1 MKKIVVAFSALLISA
16 ASFAQT
22 WSVDKAHS
30 KLGFGITHLTIS
42 QFEGDFKTFDA
53 TITSSKADFSDA
65 TFEISAEV
73 GSINTENEKRDEHV
87 KSADVLDAAKY
98 PKLTFK
104 STSFTK
110 VADKKYKLV
119 GDLTFHGV
127 TKPVTL
133 EVVYNGTITNQ
144 MSKKEVA
151 GFRFTGSFKR
161 SDFGIAP
168 GFPAAM
174 LSDDVQLLANGEFS
188 KN

>member
-1 MKKIVVAFSALLISA
+1 MKKIAVALSTLLISA

-30 KLGFGITHLTIS
+30 RLGFGITHMTIS
-42 QFEGDFKTFDA
+42 QFEGNFKSFEA
-53 TITSSKADFSDA
+53 SITSSKEDFSDA
-65 TFEISAEV
+65 VFEISADV
-73 GSINTENEKRDEHV
+73 NTINTDIEKRDEHV

-104 STSFTK
+104 STSFKK
-110 VADKKYKLV
+110 VSGKQYKLV

-133 EVVYNGTITNQ
+133 DVVYNGNVTNP
-144 MSKKEVA
+144 MSKKTVA

-168 GFPAAM
+168 GFPEAM
-174 LSDDVQLLANGEFS
+174 LSDEVQLLANGEFT